1 MGKNEMKRRILVD
14 LLLRNSG
21 PTKGDAPLIARR
33 TKNVVELRSRDTLSD
48 RLSEMLVLGARRL
61 RAAAVEAEL

>member
-1 MGKNEMKRRILVD
+1 MRKNEIKRRILVD
-14 LLLRNSG
+14 LFVRNSG

-33 TKNVVELRSRDTLSD
+33 TKNVVESKGRVTLSD
-48 RLSEMLVLGARRL
+48 PLSEMLVPGARRL